1 MKNLS
6 EDDELLRLENTLR
19 AEGFRFIA
27 GVDEAGRGPLA
38 GPVVA
43 AAVVFPPG
51 VPLPAVNDSKK
62 LSAACREELEAAVR
76 AVPGVEVSV
85 AAVTAEEIDASDIL
99 RSTHRAMR
107 EAVRGLANC
116 DFVLVDGL
124 PVGGFAAP
132 DRSLVKGDAQC
143 ACIAAASIVAK
154 VFRDRLM
161 VEFDRVYPG
170 YGFAEHK
177 GYGTAGHLEAL
188 RRLGPCPIHRRS
200 FAPVRDL
207 IAPPP
212 EQPELF

>member
-1 MKNLS
+1 MKILS
-6 EDDELLRLENTLR
+6 ANDELLRLENALR

-62 LSAACREELEAAVR
+62 LSAASREELDAAVR

-85 AAVTAEEIDASDIL
+85 AAVTAAEIDDSDIL
-99 RSTHRAMR
+99 RCTHRAMR
-107 EAVRGLANC
+107 EAVRALAHC

-124 PVGGFAAP
+124 PVGGFPVP
-132 DRSLVKGDAQC
+132 DRSVVKGDAQC
-143 ACIAAASIVAK
+143 ACIAAASIAAK

-161 VEFDRVYPG
+161 MEYDREYPG

-212 EQPELF
+212 EQLELF